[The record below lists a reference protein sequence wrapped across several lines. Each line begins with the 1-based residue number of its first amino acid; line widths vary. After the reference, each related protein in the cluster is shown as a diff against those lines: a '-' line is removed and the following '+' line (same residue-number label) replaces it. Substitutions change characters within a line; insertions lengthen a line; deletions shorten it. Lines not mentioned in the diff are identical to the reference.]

1 MHMCVIGTKWMSGV
15 SGLQFKNLLYAT
27 VRGFLDIALQ
37 FVCFVLFYSYMHFSM
52 TGTVDIFKSHQ
63 TVSNSSVCG
72 LNCGTFCGWMCKR
85 SDSSDTP
92 LQLQYGRHTDI
103 Q

>member
-15 SGLQFKNLLYAT
+15 PGLQFKNLLYAT
-27 VRGFLDIALQ
+27 VRIFGYGIT
-37 FVCFVLFYSYMHFSM
+37 VCFVLFCFTVGYMHFSM

-85 SDSSDTP
+85 SDSSDP
-92 LQLQYGRHTDI
+92 SLQL
-103 Q
+103 